1 MDRVGSIVASRSW
14 RDGHVVD
21 ADLTLAE
28 IPAAVR
34 NRNLVWIDLVRPT
47 SDELGTILAE
57 LGVPATAVEDAL
69 APFERPKVVRHESYL
84 FFTAYATWL
93 SDRAGPDGAGL
104 RHSRVSGIVL
114 PSALVTVRLDE
125 EFDMA
130 EVLHRWEDNADLLR
144 FGSGALLHGLL
155 DVIVDSH
162 FTTIQ
167 QLDDT
172 VEELEDVLFEEGRT
186 GRGFAQRVFQLRKD
200 LVQLR
205 RLVLP
210 MREVVSGLL
219 RHNHTAHRELDP
231 WFDDLFDHVL
241 RASEWTESLRD
252 MVTSLFETN
261 LSLQDARLN
270 QIMKKLAAW
279 AAIIAVPTAVTGW
292 FGQNI
297 PYPGF
302 GHVAG
307 LWMSAGLILGLS
319 TLLYSVFK
327 RLDWL

>member
-1 MDRVGSIVASRSW
+1 MDRVGSVVASRAW
-14 RDGHVVD
+14 RDGHIED
-21 ADLTLAE
+21 TDLTLAE

-34 NRNLVWIDLVRPT
+34 AHDLVWIDLLRPT
-47 SDELGTILAE
+47 SDELGTVLAE
-57 LGVPATAVEDAL
+57 LKIPTTAVEDAL
-69 APFERPKVVRHESYL
+69 APFERPKIVRHESHL
-84 FFTAYATWL
+84 FFTAYATWRD
-93 SDRAGPDGAGL
+93 DRSSGGEL
-104 RHSRVSGIVL
+104 RHSRVSGIVM
-114 PSALVTVRLDE
+114 PSALVTVRLDD
-125 EFDMA
+125 EFDMS
-130 EVLHRWEDNADLLR
+130 EVLRRWEDNADLLR

-167 QLDDT
+167 QLDDA
-172 VEELEDVLFEEGRT
+172 VEELEDVLFEERRT
-186 GRGFAQRVFQLRKD
+186 GRPFAQSVFRLRKD

-219 RHNHTAHRELDP
+219 RHGRSGSAELDA

-241 RASEWTESLRD
+241 RAAEWTESLRD

-261 LSLQDARLN
+261 LSLQDSRLN
-270 QIMKKLAAW
+270 EIMKKLAAW

-302 GHVAG
+302 AHVSG
-307 LWMSAGLILGLS
+307 LWMSALMILGLS
-319 TLLYSVFK
+319 GLLYWAFK
-327 RLDWL
+327 RRDWL